1 MTKEQFYIGLIVEG
15 DYPEGLVDWVNTRE
29 SNTTIIEIE
38 SKEDG
43 IRRFQV
49 VEVEQPIILITEQQF
64 NANFFEIP
72 SYGWYRK
79 KPKGY
84 ADAVTSFNTAYN
96 MVQALGSLPAGTLT
110 FYTKPDFTDESQCT
124 EGWLLENQVKS
135 EEMSKETFNKFFSI
149 AVQTWNTQEHQ

>member
-29 SNTTIIEIE
+29 TNTTIIEIE
-38 SKEDG
+38 PKEDG
-43 IRRFQV
+43 TRRFQV
-49 VEVEQPIILITEQQF
+49 VEVEQPVILITEEQF

-96 MVQALGSLPAGTLT
+96 MVQANGSLPAGTLT
-110 FYTKPDFTDESQCT
+110 FYIKPDFTNKDQCT

-135 EEMSKETFNKFFSI
+135 KEMDKETFDKFFSI
-149 AVQTWNTQEHQ
+149 AVLTWNTQEHQ